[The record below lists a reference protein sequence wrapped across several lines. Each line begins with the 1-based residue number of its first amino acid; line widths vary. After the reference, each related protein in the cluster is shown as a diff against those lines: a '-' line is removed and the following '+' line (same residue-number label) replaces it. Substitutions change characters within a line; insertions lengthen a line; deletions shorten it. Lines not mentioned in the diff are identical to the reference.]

1 MIVTMKLV
9 VLWLFLCYLPQDL
22 YSLSPLKTTSNNC
35 PKNFQHLSRSN
46 GLRSLSPTS
55 TTSRLFL
62 SSPYDDEGFREQAQ
76 EAVRSLCDYHIGKWK
91 GRTFSFSVTP
101 DVAAG
106 VIQRR
111 QSPTDYTVSI
121 NFGPNDDE
129 PSEFALT
136 ETYSWD
142 DKAMVRSLPLQRCR
156 FDVDAVDASYSLD
169 ERRKRISGD
178 SENETNKNML
188 PSIVSGI
195 VDNKSTSSS
204 SPMCQLV
211 VEHCIAS
218 GEDQR
223 MRCFALYG
231 SDGSSDPGAENNL
244 SLIRVVVGSEERVS
258 DDEIGFSD
266 SSTSNTITLDPKNQ
280 GQSQQGLT
288 AADLLEMQS
297 DVDRLVD
304 RISANI
310 QGNSSSST
318 PPSSPTTP
326 SQPSQMDRLTESLSN
341 TQEGSQQLTPHDIS
355 LLEISSGVWLGD
367 AVVRSLDD
375 VPMSATP
382 PGKGF
387 GSSKPIQPSQGNKVS
402 KNDEQQGFAN
412 WAVGVQKLAVRWMWN
427 FGDDMRQIV
436 DAGKALGSPLGQPL
450 LSSLAG
456 GVYVDE
462 SLSRRVSKSERMV
475 YIGYPT
481 IDSVGF
487 LVGCY
492 SVNVPRYVTMKNDD
506 DDDSATSSGGRSQK
520 PFYTEFSVFQEACN
534 SSDDIPSNPS
544 NKLADLVCSKSQRL
558 YNFEGELKQGI
569 TSFYTFSRF
578 GGDSEETDDDDDIN
592 DLLNDDESF
601 L

>member
-1 MIVTMKLV
+1 
-9 VLWLFLCYLPQDL
+9 
-22 YSLSPLKTTSNNC
+22 
-35 PKNFQHLSRSN
+35 
-46 GLRSLSPTS
+46 
-55 TTSRLFL
+55 
-62 SSPYDDEGFREQAQ
+62 
-76 EAVRSLCDYHIGKWK
+76 
-91 GRTFSFSVTP
+91 
-101 DVAAG
+101 
-106 VIQRR
+106 
-111 QSPTDYTVSI
+111 
-121 NFGPNDDE
+121 
-129 PSEFALT
+129 
-136 ETYSWD
+136 
-142 DKAMVRSLPLQRCR
+142 MVRSLPLERCR
-156 FDVDAVDASYSLD
+156 FDVDDVDASYSLD
-169 ERRKRISGD
+169 ERRRRISGDGD
-178 SENETNKNML
+178 SENETNKSML

-195 VDNKSTSSS
+195 VDNESTSSS
-204 SPMCQLV
+204 SSMCQLV

-231 SDGSSDPGAENNL
+231 SDGGGGGGGAQNNL
-244 SLIRVVVGSEERVS
+244 SLIRVVVGSEERVG
-258 DDEIGFSD
+258 DDEIGFSE
-266 SSTSNTITLDPKNQ
+266 SSSSDVSHTDPKDQ
-280 GQSQQGLT
+280 GQPQQGLT
-288 AADLLEMQS
+288 AADLFEMQS

-310 QGNSSSST
+310 QGDSSSSS
-318 PPSSPTTP
+318 PPSSSSAP
-326 SQPSQMDRLTESLSN
+326 SQLSQMDQLTDSLSN
-341 TQEGSQQLTPHDIS
+341 NQEGSQQLTPHDIS

-367 AVVRSLDD
+367 AVVRSLDN
-375 VPMSATP
+375 VSMSATP

-387 GSSKPIQPSQGNKVS
+387 GSSKPADGTKAS
-402 KNDEQQGFAN
+402 KKDEPQGFAS

-475 YIGYPT
+475 YVGYPT

-492 SVNVPRYVTMKNDD
+492 SVNVPRYVTIKDD
-506 DDDSATSSGGRSQK
+506 DVDDSATSTGGRSQK

-534 SSDDIPSNPS
+534 NLDDAPSNTS

-558 YNFEGELKQGI
+558 YNFEGELKQGV
-569 TSFYTFSRF
+569 TSFYSFSRF
-578 GGDSEETDDDDDIN
+578 GGDSEEADGDDGIN
-592 DLLNDDESF
+592 DLLDDEDSF